1 MNGAKKILVFLD
13 IKQTIKE
20 NIFYVVQ
27 CSGGKLGIL
36 LEGPPHNHVIFLRAK

>member
-1 MNGAKKILVFLD
+1 MNEAKKILVFLD

-36 LEGPPHNHVIFLRAK
+36 LEGPHNHVIFLQAK